1 MFNRHIKEI
10 RCLDCKHCDVKE
22 MKCYPESL
30 DCKPEYD
37 LDYEDIYEYH
47 KNNCDFYNMDYWL
60 TWNYHFNLWIAIV
73 QNIVQ
78 NVDNI
83 INVEYNIFK
92 GGWFYDSNKFFK
104 CEE

>member
-47 KNNCDFYNMDYWL
+47 KNNCDFYNMDY
-60 TWNYHFNLWIAIV
+60 
-73 QNIVQ
+73 
-78 NVDNI
+78 
-83 INVEYNIFK
+83 
-92 GGWFYDSNKFFK
+92 
-104 CEE
+104 

>member
-1 MFNRHIKEI
+1 MSLRFFMMKNQFKSKMIGGKKMFNRHIKEI

-47 KNNCDFYNMDYWL
+47 KNNCDFYNMDY
-60 TWNYHFNLWIAIV
+60 
-73 QNIVQ
+73 
-78 NVDNI
+78 
-83 INVEYNIFK
+83 
-92 GGWFYDSNKFFK
+92 
-104 CEE
+104 